1 MRIAL
6 YTYNTKPR
14 GGVVHTLALAEAL
27 KEQGCSVTV
36 FALGVSGE
44 GQFFRPVRTETK
56 VFPFAAQQ
64 HEAFESRILRYIDT
78 YEEGLSQ
85 ESLEAFDIHHV
96 QDCISAN
103 ALHRLMTQ
111 GRIPFFVRT
120 VHHLDD
126 FTTPALIDC
135 QKKSVMLPE
144 SLVTVSEA
152 WQQRLQFDYGR
163 SSSVIH
169 NGVESRFFQSKQD
182 QAELKVKYGLL
193 GKTVF
198 LTIGGIEPRKNTIST
213 LLAFERVKETIPDAE
228 LLIVGGSTLFDYKYY
243 LEHFNDLLRSMP
255 LSIQKAVRIIGSPD
269 NETVQEFYRLADCYV
284 QPSKKEG
291 WGLALLEAMATR
303 TPVVASTIDVFQE
316 FMRDGY
322 NALLADPEDIPAI
335 AAKMTEAVSEKDRSR
350 LMTMNGY
357 ETASQYTWAK
367 AAEKHIEF
375 YERRLMSHGRITES
389 R

>member
-36 FALGVSGE
+36 FALGANGE
-44 GQFFRPVRTETK
+44 RQFFRPVRTETK
-56 VFPFAAQQ
+56 VFPFAVQQ

-78 YEEGLSQ
+78 YAEGLSQ

-135 QKKSVMLPE
+135 QNRSVMLPE
-144 SLVTVSEA
+144 ALITVSEA
-152 WQQRLQFDYGR
+152 WQQRLQIDYGR
-163 SSSVIH
+163 PSSVIH

-182 QAELKVKYGLL
+182 QQALKVKYGLQNR
-193 GKTVF
+193 TVY
-198 LTIGGIEPRKNTIST
+198 LTIGGIEPRKNTIGT
-213 LLAFERVKETIPDAE
+213 LLAFERVKETIPDAH
-228 LLIVGGSTLFDYKYY
+228 LLIVGGTTLFDYKYY
-243 LEHFNDLLRSMP
+243 LEHFHDLLRIMP
-255 LSIQKAVRIIGSPD
+255 PSIQEDVQIIGSPD
-269 NETVQEFYRLADCYV
+269 NDTVQELYRLADCYV

-291 WGLALLEAMATR
+291 WGLALLEAMASR
-303 TPVVASTIDVFQE
+303 TPIVASTIDVFQE

-322 NALLADPEDIPAI
+322 NALLADSEDIPAI
-335 AAKMTEAVSEKDRSR
+335 AEKMTEAVSEKDRNR
-350 LMTMNGY
+350 LMTINGY
-357 ETASQYTWAK
+357 ETASQYTWAR

-375 YERRLMSHGRITES
+375 YEKRLVCHGRITES

>member
-36 FALGVSGE
+36 FALGANGE
-44 GQFFRPVRTETK
+44 RQFFRPVRTETK
-56 VFPFAAQQ
+56 VFPFAVQQ
-64 HEAFESRILRYIDT
+64 HEAFENRILRYIDT
-78 YEEGLSQ
+78 YAEGLSQ
-85 ESLEAFDIHHV
+85 ESLEAYDIHHV

-126 FTTPALIDC
+126 FTTPALVGC
-135 QKKSVMLPE
+135 QNRSVMLPE
-144 SLVTVSEA
+144 ALITVSEA
-152 WQQRLQFDYGR
+152 WQQRLQLDYGR
-163 SSSVIH
+163 PSSVIH

-182 QAELKVKYGLL
+182 QQALKVKYGHQNR
-193 GKTVF
+193 TVY
-198 LTIGGIEPRKNTIST
+198 LTIGGIEPRKHTIGT
-213 LLAFERVKETIPDAE
+213 LLAFERVKETIPDAV
-228 LLIVGGSTLFDYKYY
+228 LLIAGGTTLFDYKYY
-243 LEHFNDLLRSMP
+243 LEHFHDLLRIIP
-255 LSIQKAVRIIGSPD
+255 PSIQQDVQIIGSPD
-269 NETVQEFYRLADCYV
+269 NDTVQELYRLADCYV

-291 WGLALLEAMATR
+291 WGLALLEAMACR
-303 TPVVASTIDVFQE
+303 TPVVASMIDVFQE

-335 AAKMTEAVSEKDRSR
+335 AAKMIEAVLEQDRSR
-350 LMTMNGY
+350 LMTMNSY

-375 YERRLMSHGRITES
+375 YERRLVSHGRITES
-389 R
+389 S